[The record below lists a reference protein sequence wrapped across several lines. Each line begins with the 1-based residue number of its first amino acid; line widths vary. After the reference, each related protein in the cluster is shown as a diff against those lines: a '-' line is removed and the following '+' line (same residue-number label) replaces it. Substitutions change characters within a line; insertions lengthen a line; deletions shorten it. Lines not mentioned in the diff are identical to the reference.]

1 MRKLRHL
8 GVVLSALGLGLAGAA
23 PVQAT
28 CGSTACFLSTLT
40 QDGALPRRTFRL
52 DLSYRYVDQ
61 SRMLAGTSATTEVLT
76 PGVNF
81 ATGELELDHHREIKT
96 GFHVVQADLSYGLTS
111 RLSLTASVPLI
122 SIKHHEHVVIEDS
135 EERFTDGDGTKGFGD
150 VQVGA
155 RYAFLPSTRDLLL
168 TSVSVKLPTGAH
180 KRLDTAGEIT
190 EPTLQPGTGSTDV
203 IGGFLYSHQLQPMR
217 SEVFFSASYRH
228 NGTSD
233 LDYKLGDE
241 SQATSGI
248 ARNVGGRWTAS
259 VQLNLRHGQ
268 RDRFIGLDVPSTGS
282 TLLNL
287 TPGLRFQ
294 PSPSL
299 TVYVFVP
306 VPVHQR
312 VNEAQLAPRIG
323 VVAGFSRRF

>member
-1 MRKLRHL
+1 
-8 GVVLSALGLGLAGAA
+8 
-23 PVQAT
+23 
-28 CGSTACFLSTLT
+28 
-40 QDGALPRRTFRL
+40 LPRKTFRL

-61 SRMLAGTSATTEVLT
+61 SRKLAGTSATTEVLT

-81 ATGELELDHHREIKT
+81 ATGELEPDHHREIKT
-96 GFHVVQADLSYGLTS
+96 GFHVMQADLSYGLTS
-111 RLSLTASVPLI
+111 RLSLTASVPLV
-122 SIKHHEHVVIEDS
+122 SVKHHEHVVIEDG

-168 TSVSVKLPTGAH
+168 TSVAAKLPTGAH

-203 IGGFLYSHQLQPMR
+203 VAGLLYSHQLEPMK
-217 SEVFFSASYRH
+217 SEVFLNASYRH

-233 LDYKLGDE
+233 LRYKLGDE
-241 SQATSGI
+241 SQATAGVT
-248 ARNVGGRWTAS
+248 RTLDGGWTAS
-259 VQLNLRHGQ
+259 VQLNLRHGR
-268 RDRFIGLDVPSTGS
+268 RDRFIGVDVPSTGS

-287 TPGLRFQ
+287 TPGLRWQ
-294 PSPSL
+294 ASPSL
-299 TVYVFVP
+299 AVYAFVP

-312 VNEAQLAPRIG
+312 VNEAQLAPRLG
-323 VVAGFSRRF
+323 VVTGFSRRF